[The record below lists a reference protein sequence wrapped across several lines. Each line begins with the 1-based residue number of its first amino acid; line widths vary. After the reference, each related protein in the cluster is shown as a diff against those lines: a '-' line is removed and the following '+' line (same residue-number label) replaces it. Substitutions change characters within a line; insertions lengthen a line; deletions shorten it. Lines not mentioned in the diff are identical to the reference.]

1 MLDNCQ
7 LCCSSIVTHL
17 VVDKTIPRHTRH
29 CTVVSCVG
37 MPWCYLAIM
46 LCCPHNHITL
56 HHRCINYRYYRQVPL
71 VGAGCFRQ
79 VAALHSDHYR
89 QVPLVGAGCCRQVA
103 ALHSDHYRQ
112 VPLIGAGCFRQ
123 VAALHSDHYR
133 QVPLIGAGC
142 FRQVAAFTVT
152 TVERS
157 PRQQDS
163 QPSSLQGSHYETP
176 TVKRNHSVQREV
188 WRLHSLSAFSE
199 KPSLIRTCVNITEA

>member
-1 MLDNCQ
+1 MFAVGVQCVGVNCRKTATMLDNCQ
-7 LCCSSIVTHL
+7 LCCSIIVTHL
-17 VVDKTIPRHTRH
+17 VVDKTIPKHTRH

-37 MPWCYLAIM
+37 MPWPYLAIM

-56 HHRCINYRYYRQVPL
+56 HHSGI
-71 VGAGCFRQ
+71 
-79 VAALHSDHYR
+79 D
-89 QVPLVGAGCCRQVA
+89 
-103 ALHSDHYRQ
+103 
-112 VPLIGAGCFRQ
+112 
-123 VAALHSDHYR
+123 YR

-152 TVERS
+152 TIDRFHHMQRS

-163 QPSSLQGSHYETP
+163 QPSSLQGSHFETP

-199 KPSLIRTCVNITEA
+199 KPSIYTVPSEGENQRIHILYLLSIKSPNPCA